1 MTIRS
6 YAAAPLLVAGAW
18 LLAGCER
25 IPVDSVQ
32 HGYRGTGM
40 VQVYN
45 PRTVEKQIPNNIVP
59 ESLPLAPSEGPK
71 ASEVYKNVQV
81 LGSLSVAEF
90 ARTMVS
96 IQSWLAP
103 EEGCGYC
110 HNLENLAED
119 TKYTKVVARRMLQM
133 TQHVNSQWKSHVK
146 ETGVTCWTCH
156 RGKAVPA
163 AVWFTAPPQD
173 LKANFIGDLAENN
186 QPAKSVGLASLPY
199 DPFTPYLLNDLPIR
213 IYGNE
218 ALPGIDGA
226 NNRTSI
232 KQAEFTYGLMMHMST
247 SLGVNCTY
255 CHNTRSFA
263 SWEGP
268 PQRATAWYGIR
279 MLRDLNN
286 NYMQPLTPVFP
297 ADRKGELGDV
307 AKANCETCHQGAYKP
322 LYGASMLKQHP
333 DLAGPLGLPA
343 APATSAAAPTGLLA
357 KVLFAVGRA
366 DITAEARAA
375 IVAAASQ
382 LVQNAKVKVDISGF
396 ADKTGNANQNLDL
409 AKRRAFAV
417 RDALKSAGVAED
429 RINLRKPEFVVG
441 GTTADA
447 RRVEIIAAQ

>member
-1 MTIRS
+1 MTIRP
-6 YAAAPLLVAGAW
+6 YAAAPLILAGV
-18 LLAGCER
+18 LAISGCER

-45 PRTVEKQIPNNIVP
+45 PRILEKQIPNNIVP
-59 ESLPLAPSEGPK
+59 EALPQAPPEGPK

-81 LGSLSVAEF
+81 LGDLSVAQF

-103 EEGCGYC
+103 GADCSYC

-119 TKYTKVVARRMLQM
+119 SKYTKVVARRMLQM

-156 RGKAVPA
+156 RGQAVPA
-163 AVWFTAPPQD
+163 EVWFRAPPQD
-173 LKANFIGDLAENN
+173 LKSNFIGDLAEQN

-199 DPFTPYLLNDLPIR
+199 DPFTPFLLDAYPIR
-213 IYGNE
+213 VYGNE
-218 ALPGIDGA
+218 PLPGIDGA

-247 SLGVNCTY
+247 ALGVNCTY

-263 SWEGP
+263 SWDGP
-268 PQRATAWYGIR
+268 PQRANAWYGIR
-279 MLRDLNN
+279 MVRDINN
-286 NYMQPLTPVFP
+286 NYMEPLTSVFP
-297 ADRKGELGDV
+297 ANRKGELGDV
-307 AKANCETCHQGAYKP
+307 AKTYCATCHQGAYKP
-322 LYGASMLKQHP
+322 LYGAAMLKDFP
-333 DLAGPLGLPA
+333 ELAAPLARSPA
-343 APATSAAAPTGLLA
+343 AAAAEPAGLLA

-366 DITAEARAA
+366 DITSEARAA
-375 IVAAASQ
+375 IAAAAGE
-382 LVQNAKVKVDISGF
+382 LVRNTKVKVDISGF
-396 ADKTGNANQNLDL
+396 ADKTGNAAQNLEL

-417 RDALKSAGVAED
+417 RDALKLAGVTED

-447 RRVEIIAAQ
+447 RRVEINATQ